1 MLILLNS
8 SKVQIHLNNAFG
20 ILTWACHCCAHRE
33 LTINTQTTTMHTQ
46 IKSSTQRKEKAMNLH
61 PWPKQNL
68 STLCLS
74 FPFFILGLGFTC
86 YPRIYN
92 LNLVSTNYQNTSE
105 PKPRSWPTKE
115 NFWLTRNTRHLTKQS
130 CLELLDQ
137 WTWPQLMVV
146 YTQVTQRNWY
156 DVHSS

>member
-33 LTINTQTTTMHTQ
+33 PTINTQLRCTH
-46 IKSSTQRKEKAMNLH
+46 KSNQAHKGRKKSWTYIHSQSETSQLYASLF
-61 PWPKQNL
+61 
-68 STLCLS
+68 S
-74 FPFFILGLGFTC
+74 FFHSRVRVYC
-86 YPRIYN
+86 YARIYN

-105 PKPRSWPTKE
+105 PKPRSWPTKM